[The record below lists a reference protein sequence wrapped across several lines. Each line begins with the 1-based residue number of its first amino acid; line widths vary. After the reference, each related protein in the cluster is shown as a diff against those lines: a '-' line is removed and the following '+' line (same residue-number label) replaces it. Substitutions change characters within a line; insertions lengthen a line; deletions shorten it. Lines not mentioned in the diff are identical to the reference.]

1 MRQPIPRHPNAERKA
16 LLGKG
21 TGLENRNNAI
31 SIENVSQK
39 QKTEER
45 KQREVNVSEYHP
57 PSFRSERFH
66 CPYCHAYASHSWTDI
81 AGFEVDT
88 DVYSTDTL
96 HIGEN
101 VVHISF
107 SSCCDNPTFWCNE
120 KIIYPPSR
128 TAPPANSD
136 LPADVKAVYE
146 EASTISNQSPRA
158 ASALLR
164 LAVQML
170 LEHIGKTG
178 KIDTNIKNLVEEGL
192 DPQIQQALDIVRVTG
207 NYAVHPGTIVF
218 DDTTDV
224 QAIFYLV
231 NIIAEA
237 FITQPK
243 RIQKLYDNLPE
254 KDKKAIK
261 RRDSKP
267 Q

>member
-1 MRQPIPRHPNAERKA
+1 MKRLSILPRA
-16 LLGKG
+16 
-21 TGLENRNNAI
+21 
-31 SIENVSQK
+31 
-39 QKTEER
+39 
-45 KQREVNVSEYHP
+45 
-57 PSFRSERFH
+57 
-66 CPYCHAYASHSWTDI
+66 
-81 AGFEVDT
+81 
-88 DVYSTDTL
+88 
-96 HIGEN
+96 
-101 VVHISF
+101 
-107 SSCCDNPTFWCNE
+107 
-120 KIIYPPSR
+120 

>member
-1 MRQPIPRHPNAERKA
+1 MSKYCPPEFGSEKFNCIHCEVYAHQRWSTICIE
-16 LLGKG
+16 G
-21 TGLENRNNAI
+21 TDVQEAYI
-31 SIENVSQK
+31 ADDIQY
-39 QKTEER
+39 
-45 KQREVNVSEYHP
+45 VNVYE
-57 PSFRSERFH
+57 
-66 CPYCHAYASHSWTDI
+66 
-81 AGFEVDT
+81 EVT
-88 DVYSTDTL
+88 IGGEPVKISLCANCEQPTL
-96 HIGEN
+96 WA
-101 VVHISF
+101 
-107 SSCCDNPTFWCNE
+107 DE

-136 LPADVKAVYE
+136 LPDDVKAVYE

-158 ASALLR
+158 ASAWLR

-192 DPQIQQALDIVRVTG
+192 DPQIQQALDIVLVTG